1 MQEIGKV
8 EKVENGFATVRV
20 DKKEECSKCGMCLFS
35 SGANHIDIKAENKI
49 GANVGDT
56 VIFDN
61 SGSGKTLGIV
71 LVFLVPLLLIGVA
84 TLLGLLVIK
93 RERWVLIL
101 SLIFLVCWL
110 LILSAI
116 DKKLKTKSS
125 FTASIIKVIDIT
137 ENTENTENIQI
148 NDREKGDDK

>member
-8 EKVENGFATVRV
+8 EKIENGFATVRV

-35 SGANHIDIKAENKI
+35 NGANHIDIKAENKI

-61 SGSGKTLGIV
+61 SGKGKTLGIL

-110 LILSAI
+110 LVLSAI
-116 DKKLKTKSS
+116 DKKLKNKTS
-125 FTASIIKVIDIT
+125 FTATIIKII
-137 ENTENTENIQI
+137 ENIDTESED
-148 NDREKGDDK
+148 NTLDTKDKEGDIK